1 MSKIKKFTENW
12 SSSEIRPR
20 GVMSSTE
27 RPQIE
32 TGKIDPETLRKQKEE
47 MQRNAQMYSKKVDP
61 YFLQEVSDRLF
72 GPDSEEYIIALKE
85 LNARFRPKEGR
96 VGHDIFKEEGISES
110 IALDYLEHLYDIGG
124 LSSDAYDITLAE
136 DSDRLKSFDSMENS
150 KKIKK
155 RVLKYLNSTGAISSD
170 VYDLEME
177 NL

>member
-12 SSSEIRPR
+12 SSEDIKPR
-20 GVMSSTE
+20 GVMSSTG
-27 RPQIE
+27 RPPIE
-32 TGKIDPETLRKQKEE
+32 TGKIDAETLRKQKEE
-47 MQRNAQMYSKKVDP
+47 MQRNAQMHSKRVDP

-72 GPDSEEYIIALKE
+72 GPDSEEYIKALKE
-85 LNARFRPKEGR
+85 LNNRFRPKEGR

-136 DSDRLKSFDSMENS
+136 DSDRLKSFDKLENAKMIR
-150 KKIKK
+150 KK
-155 RVLKYLNSTGAISSD
+155 VLRHLNSTGAISGD